1 MDNYIQNIYNNLI
14 KIAIILFAIGIVSP
28 FFTIFFFNLS
38 YTDSLNN
45 LLKVDNIGSVG
56 DFLSGSTTPFF
67 TMAAFLIL
75 IKSYFLQKAEL
86 KAAREEMQASA
97 KALEAQK
104 QIMKNEAQINADK
117 NTLNIFFMLFNNW
130 RKLANKEIFNVYYH
144 VIVDRNIIDQN
155 VIDNYIFDRT
165 SKEKVNIAEYGKH
178 LKVFLVEDDI
188 NKYGNFVSLP
198 SIVHYG
204 EHEYGFIIDNLKIN
218 SVPLVQNFNNLA
230 FFMKSEKLSYIN
242 KTIMMNTIISSMT
255 WGEKF
260 VFNMIVSNYII
271 GNIAENE
278 TWRTELKNNLA
289 YLKLEMENYDGAA
302 EKFTRKLS
310 DIIAQKHK

>member
-1 MDNYIQNIYNNLI
+1 MNNYIQNIHNNLI

-28 FFTIFFFNLS
+28 FFTIFFFNFS

-75 IKSYFLQKAEL
+75 IKSYFLQKEEL
-86 KAAREEMQASA
+86 KANRKEMEASC
-97 KALEAQK
+97 KALEAQM

-117 NTLNIFFMLFNNW
+117 NTLDIFFMLFNNW
-130 RKLANKEIFNVYYH
+130 RELANKEIFNVYYK
-144 VIVDRNIIDQN
+144 VVVDRKIIDKN
-155 VIDNYIFDRT
+155 VIDNYMFDGT
-165 SKEKVNIAEYGKH
+165 YSSKEKINAAEYGKH
-178 LKVFLVEDDI
+178 LKVFLVDDDI
-188 NKYGNFVSLP
+188 NNYGDFVSLP
-198 SIVHYG
+198 SIRSYG

-218 SVPLVQNFNNLA
+218 SLPLVQNFNNIVL
-230 FFMKSEKLSYIN
+230 FLKNNNESHVN
-242 KTIMMNTIISSMT
+242 KTIMMSTIISSIT

-271 GNIAENE
+271 GNIDENE

-289 YLKLEMENYDGAA
+289 YLELEMENYDGAA
-302 EKFTRKLS
+302 ERFT
-310 DIIAQKHK
+310 